1 MRIAI
6 WKGMCVDATLAL
18 KKALQQLREQ
28 GQDAHVLFIDLV
40 KAYNSVVKQ
49 SRTTTMENSDQIWS
63 ARRNDHSFEE
73 ATYQYEV
80 PPMSWKRKK

>member
-40 KAYNSVVKQ
+40 KAYNSVVNQELLLWKILTKYGVPEETI
-49 SRTTTMENSDQIWS
+49 TT
-63 ARRNDHSFEE
+63 
-73 ATYQYEV
+73 V
-80 PPMSWKRKK
+80 LKKLHTNMKYLL

>member
-40 KAYNSVVKQ
+40 KAYNSVVNQELLLWKIL
-49 SRTTTMENSDQIWS
+49 TKYGVP
-63 ARRNDHSFEE
+63 EE
-73 ATYQYEV
+73 TITV
-80 PPMSWKRKK
+80 LKKLHTNMKKYLL

>member
-40 KAYNSVVKQ
+40 KAYNSVVNQELLLWKIL
-49 SRTTTMENSDQIWS
+49 TKYGVP
-63 ARRNDHSFEE
+63 EE
-73 ATYQYEV
+73 TITV
-80 PPMSWKRKK
+80 LKKLHTNMKYLL